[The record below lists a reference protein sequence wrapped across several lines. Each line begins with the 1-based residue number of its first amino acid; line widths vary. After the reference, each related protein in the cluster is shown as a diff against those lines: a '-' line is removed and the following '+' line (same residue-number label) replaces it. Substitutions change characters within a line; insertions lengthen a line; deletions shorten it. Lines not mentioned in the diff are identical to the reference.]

1 MSYERIYKL
10 IQAKEKWSWLNYT
23 LLPIFYFF
31 KCVLL
36 TLWLLCGA
44 IIFDFKASF
53 KGFFKVVL
61 MAEFVWLI
69 PSLLLIIWYGFIDT
83 GYSYSDIQY
92 FAPLSL
98 LSLFEN
104 PESLDS
110 WLVYPLKSLNIFE
123 LAYIIALSVGIMKIM
138 KKDFNKTLEFTL
150 PVYGSSLVVWLLFIT
165 FLSINLGS

>member
-1 MSYERIYKL
+1 
-10 IQAKEKWSWLNYT
+10 
-23 LLPIFYFF
+23 
-31 KCVLL
+31 
-36 TLWLLCGA
+36 
-44 IIFDFKASF
+44 
-53 KGFFKVVL
+53 